1 MAERIKTR
9 MPAAEFL
16 ELPESNLPHQLLDG
30 QAFTSGAHDL
40 IHQDILGSIGIFLRR
55 VEKASGGKTYIAPV
69 DVVLDDYNVPQ
80 PDVLYLVPGSRC
92 QPQGSRRLQGPPDLI
107 VEVLSPSS
115 RILDRRDKFR
125 LYQRAQVREYWIVD
139 PEERQIE
146 VWQHDG
152 ERYTRLGDV
161 FVPGETFTS
170 AIVGAVETNALFNG

>member
-9 MPAAEFL
+9 IPAAEFL
-16 ELPESNLPHQLLDG
+16 ELPESNLPRQLLDG
-30 QAFTSGAHDL
+30 EIIDMAAPELT
-40 IHQDILGSIGIFLRR
+40 HQDIVLNLGIFFRR
-55 VEKASGGKTYIAPV
+55 VEKANGGKTYIAPV

-80 PDVLYLVPGSRC
+80 PDALYLVPGSRC

-107 VEVLSPSS
+107 VEVLSPGS

-152 ERYTRLGDV
+152 ERYARLGDV
-161 FVPGETFTS
+161 FLPGETFTS
-170 AIVGAVETNALFNG
+170 AIVGVVSTDALFNG